1 MKVYMN
7 GYPDHWLSPYT
18 VIDYAFFWTDWS
30 KCHRDRGIVEDQDFV
45 DRPEWAERWAD
56 RLDPVCQVIK
66 RVRKVLN
73 PEIRLVKIDRYDT
86 WSMDH
91 TLSYIIHP
99 MLVQLR
105 ATKHGALFT
114 DDADV
119 PERLR
124 STSAPPKENEWDTD
138 ANHFARWDWILDEM
152 IWAFAQQLRD
162 DDESEFFDHSESDS
176 TDWEH
181 INERL
186 GKIKVDREGLK
197 THQDRKANGFRL
209 FGKYYSA
216 LWD

>member
-105 ATKHGALFT
+105 ATKHGAPFT

>member
-1 MKVYMN
+1 MKVYFN
-7 GYPDHWLSPYT
+7 GYPNHWLSPYT
-18 VIDYAFFWTDWS
+18 IIDYAFFWTEWS
-30 KCHRDRGIVEDQDFV
+30 KCHRDRGIVVDKDFF

-66 RVRKVLN
+66 RVREVIN
-73 PEIRLVKIDRYDT
+73 PQIRLVKIDRYDT
-86 WSMDH
+86 WSMDY
-91 TLSYIIHP
+91 TLAHIIHP
-99 MLVQLR
+99 MLIQLQ
-105 ATKHGALFT
+105 ATKHGAPFT
-114 DDADV
+114 DDEDV

-138 ANHFARWDWILDEM
+138 ANHFVRWDWILDEM
-152 IWAFAQQLRD
+152 IWAFAQELRD
-162 DDESEFFDHSESDS
+162 DDEAEFFDHSESNL

-186 GKIKVDREGLK
+186 GKIKVDKKGLK

-209 FGKYYSA
+209 FGKYYQA